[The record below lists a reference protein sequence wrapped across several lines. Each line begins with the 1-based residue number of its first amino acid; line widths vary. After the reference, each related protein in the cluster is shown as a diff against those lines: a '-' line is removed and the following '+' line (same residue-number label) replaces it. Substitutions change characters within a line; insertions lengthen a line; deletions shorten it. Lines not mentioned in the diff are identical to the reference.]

1 MRGMAGPTM
10 VWLIDATSM
19 PSMSA
24 MKMLRVGRSSPGAFV
39 AVDAP
44 VVELDGPVELV
55 AVSVATPWVICGMGS
70 TLLPKC
76 SHCKIAVTALGVAP

>member
-24 MKMLRVGRSSPGAFV
+24 MKMLRVGRSSPGALVTV
-39 AVDAP
+39 APLADA
-44 VVELDGPVELV
+44 V
-55 AVSVATPWVICGMGS
+55 AVSVATPWVFCGMFS
-70 TLLPKC
+70 TVRRKC
-76 SHCKIAVTALGVAP
+76 SHCKIAVHAVNVSR